1 MFLLNIFKKIFELYF
16 YNLAVFLNTLKSN
29 CLNDSSNYLR
39 PHGIVLIQ
47 YSKSKINEDRLKFS
61 VFKSEPLSPSTA
73 KRDEYVKA
81 YNINI

>member
-1 MFLLNIFKKIFELYF
+1 MFFLIFFKKNIRIILLYFSCFLNI
-16 YNLAVFLNTLKSN
+16 LKSN
-29 CLNDSSNYLR
+29 CPNDSSNYLR

-73 KRDEYVKA
+73 KRDEYA
-81 YNINI
+81 SINI